1 MYAAGMKF
9 KEGSADKIT
18 AFLNSVEHR
27 TKEDEALMVERRQ
40 TVRFQI
46 AAPQENVLVFPVNFI
61 VKDISL
67 SSMLIQADQPLGKG
81 GMIPL
86 ELHLNENEHL
96 DFIGKVFS
104 SRNVEDK
111 EQASYEIEVTY
122 PDLAEK
128 DRAMLKK
135 FIDYLVNDHSAEK
148 AS

>member
-1 MYAAGMKF
+1 MKF
-9 KEGSADKIT
+9 KEESADKIT
-18 AFLNSVEHR
+18 AFLNSVEHH
-27 TKEDEALMVERRQ
+27 TKEEEALMVERRQ

-46 AAPQENVLVFPVNFI
+46 TDPQENVLVFPVNFT
-61 VKDISL
+61 VKDITL

-81 GMIPL
+81 SRIPL
-86 ELHLNENEHL
+86 ELYLNENEHL

-135 FIDYLVNDHSAEK
+135 FIDYLVTDHSAEK
-148 AS
+148 AV